1 MKQKILCFALFSL
14 MCLILQE
21 IPSVEGYKNYTVGD
35 SSGWF
40 AKSNLDY
47 QKWVSGK
54 SFSLGDFLVFNT
66 DSNHTVIQTFNST
79 TYNSC
84 DSQGDDNVQWS
95 SIDPNSTVIRPITV
109 HVPLMKEGVSYF
121 FSGDYDG
128 EQCMN
133 GQKFSINVTH
143 GQGLPPSLRD
153 NPDFAVGST
162 PDPLLTRPDPD
173 PTRPITRSTPT
184 SAEDSAP
191 GPDANPDSGDDQSV
205 PDTNISSDFNHPKNI
220 PEDSTSGSD
229 EEDDD
234 TKKSNNGAIFMPM
247 FFVSLIGVLLLIL

>member
-1 MKQKILCFALFSL
+1 

-143 GQGLPPSLRD
+143 
-153 NPDFAVGST
+153 
-162 PDPLLTRPDPD
+162 
-173 PTRPITRSTPT
+173 
-184 SAEDSAP
+184 AEDSAP